1 MPTDNPPSYDIA
13 ATQPGLDTQHL
24 AVPSDH
30 GNHTSTRLARSRS
43 NESATSVSS
52 DGLTSDLL
60 DDDGRRSMSDEMRD
74 LPPGWVRCW
83 DEKTSHHFYV
93 DEATKRSTWL

>member
-1 MPTDNPPSYDIA
+1 MPVDNPPSYDA
-13 ATQPGLDTQHL
+13 ASAQTGTDSQHL
-24 AVPSDH
+24 SVPANIGHHH
-30 GNHTSTRLARSRS
+30 GNRLERVRS
-43 NESATSVSS
+43 NESATTASS
-52 DGLTSDLL
+52 DGFTSDLL

-83 DEKTSHHFYV
+83 DDRTAHHFYV